1 MRWAPPDSDVITASP
16 DTISFRSA
24 QMYWN
29 RLWFLT
35 DERKSKRLTASPSPL
50 NPAISRVHLKTIW
63 QCGGITSSS
72 DVCPSVA
79 FLCQENFFVYLL
91 IFHFFHFLVE
101 CSVECFE
108 MLHNRKA
115 HLLVSHSSTLSF
127 SQLPSSVFTHS
138 SPLERQSF
146 EMNGIFSWA
155 QVFFKMTR
163 KSIEKFVRSNEKIAS
178 KLRLKLNCASLSK
191 SSGNFH
197 SLQLL
202 NLFSYFY
209 PILLLFFFFRVFSET
224 FTLLTIAQIS
234 CFPYFQLVSALFV
247 WTLTCERLRWCFEIK
262 SLKILRMV
270 HWVRF
275 KFDEWKIFSSL
286 RLNFDSLCWKKIDF
300 ERGKTAKQKS
310 YEKIRHRW

>member
-1 MRWAPPDSDVITASP
+1 
-16 DTISFRSA
+16 
-24 QMYWN
+24 
-29 RLWFLT
+29 
-35 DERKSKRLTASPSPL
+35 
-50 NPAISRVHLKTIW
+50 
-63 QCGGITSSS
+63 
-72 DVCPSVA
+72 
-79 FLCQENFFVYLL
+79 
-91 IFHFFHFLVE
+91 
-101 CSVECFE
+101 
-108 MLHNRKA
+108 MLHNREA

-163 KSIEKFVRSNEKIAS
+163 KRIENLVRSNEKIAS

-209 PILLLFFFFRVFSET
+209 PILLLFFFFPCLFRDFHFVDYCANFMFSVF
-224 FTLLTIAQIS
+224 
-234 CFPYFQLVSALFV
+234 
-247 WTLTCERLRWCFEIK
+247 LTCFCSVRLNFDSREVLLVLREIK
-262 SLKILRMV
+262 SLKIWRMI

-275 KFDEWKIFSSL
+275 KFDE
-286 RLNFDSLCWKKIDF
+286 
-300 ERGKTAKQKS
+300 
-310 YEKIRHRW
+310 

>member
-1 MRWAPPDSDVITASP
+1 MCPPVEWHSTCSTSPLRVLICCLLSLTWIATSSIIWSRMRWAPPDSEVITASP
-16 DTISFRSA
+16 DTISFSSA

-63 QCGGITSSS
+63 QCGGIASSS

-79 FLCQENFFVYLL
+79 FLCQE
-91 IFHFFHFLVE
+91 IFLFIYWFSTFFHFLVE

-155 QVFFKMTR
+155 QVFFKWRENQLKNLSARMR
-163 KSIEKFVRSNEKIAS
+163 K
-178 KLRLKLNCASLSK
+178 LLPNC
-191 SSGNFH
+191 
-197 SLQLL
+197 
-202 NLFSYFY
+202 
-209 PILLLFFFFRVFSET
+209 V
-224 FTLLTIAQIS
+224 
-234 CFPYFQLVSALFV
+234 
-247 WTLTCERLRWCFEIK
+247 
-262 SLKILRMV
+262 
-270 HWVRF
+270 
-275 KFDEWKIFSSL
+275 
-286 RLNFDSLCWKKIDF
+286 
-300 ERGKTAKQKS
+300 
-310 YEKIRHRW
+310 